1 MRVHQF
7 GLTDFQAV
15 TAGGAVSLLPGI
27 GYASALP
34 SV

>member
-15 TAGGAVSLLPGI
+15 AAGGTVRLLPGI
-27 GYASALP
+27 GYAGALP
-34 SV
+34 SA